1 LTRPASIARNFFFA
15 GGAIGVVTEV
25 CCGMSIAACR
35 HFEKTKPKEVAVHRP
50 LKLLGHVIVLLM
62 ALAIV
67 YAAYI
72 SVTYWTGI
80 GV

>member
-1 LTRPASIARNFFFA
+1 
-15 GGAIGVVTEV
+15 
-25 CCGMSIAACR
+25 MSIAACR